1 MTTTVYTVFN
11 SECTRSK
18 WCVTL
23 AEDGGGAK
31 VIELA
36 KTPGVKVGIFV
47 SHVGNVIQKILP
59 INAANSFT
67 MVLLK
72 IFEIYVNYSYNQDNK
87 RSPRETLLT
96 YR

>member
-23 AEDGGGAK
+23 AEDGEGAK

-36 KTPGVKVGIFV
+36 KTPCVKVGIFS